1 MNQAEYLRLKR
12 QQESPF
18 AALYEAARQRD
29 ADLAEEGRRPVL
41 GGLLSKEP
49 VAGTDTIEYEGIK
62 SMLLGL
68 LSPAAKAID
77 APLAAYQGNIPM
89 EDMTA
94 EALGTA
100 GMASIGGG
108 AVSRPSGSVG
118 MGGRVDSE
126 RPAQRVARLLRE
138 GRADEVTDD
147 VLAGLSANDTNELFR
162 LYDEGATGMDLPM
175 DAASR
180 ELRGEDLGFMSR
192 PETYHGTSNDI
203 QAMQGGRRSE
213 SPEDGSFPIGVYSAQ
228 RPDIAATYADPIFG
242 GQIYPLAT
250 RDSLGGGSVRVDG
263 GRTDWNKIPN
273 DATLTMPDGTTMRAS
288 DRYPDAFSKN
298 FPETG
303 EGVVGRTNSIAREAS
318 KDGAGGVMFDGI
330 NDIGQFKDHMRSIE
344 DYGPHDVQ
352 TDFYPQNIRSRFARF
367 DPRLS
372 GNANLLAA
380 NASKSGGLLG
390 AGLSEAQRQARGLL
404 DSRDTANQ
412 DIPRQLPENNVLS
425 PVDSLTQADLDAATP
440 FTRTSGFDAPRV
452 GGGRAKDPALSNRYS
467 KKKQIG
473 VPPSDW
479 SVSGRRLESKID
491 APRLVDAENLQES
504 GFTDLFGFVAD
515 GTMANTVIDQINGV
529 DFPRSV
535 MQQGGHE
542 FGDNK
547 NALAFMSDGG
557 AMSSKAKVWDNLA
570 ESGGRPAVTP
580 MTMGAAGGDFSMHQT
595 MDLVQMI
602 QGMADNID
610 PNFVPLAGAA
620 KNNNRLLPEGMG
632 LLSPELPEYV
642 AGLNGGQRAALV
654 KSLDTAPALAAG
666 VPSVGAVRWAATD
679 PNLAGLPSL
688 SSGYRI
694 FEPKTKD
701 FFTLPGNH
709 ASYDTAVDR
718 VGENMTMGN
727 DLRPWYLQ
735 FPDEAYPKILASTP
749 SGANMLNVDAMPKD
763 IRGFQMNPKMSQA
776 IDNQYVDTNMK
787 YNEIARTEG
796 KEQADL
802 YAIDALV
809 NRAMMSGKY

>member
-1 MNQAEYLRLKR
+1 MDQAEYLRLKR

-29 ADLAEEGRRPVL
+29 ADLTAEGRRPVF

-49 VAGTDTIEYEGIK
+49 VAGVGTVEYEGIK

-68 LSPAAKAID
+68 LSPAAKTID

-100 GMASIGGG
+100 GMAMGGG
-108 AVSRPSGSVG
+108 GLAARPSGSVG
-118 MGGRVDSE
+118 MGGRADDLRRQANIQRFGHDPNEVADAPALSPSGGFNDYLSAVNPDGRKIPADARPNLAMGDMYGMLPRGAREVSE
-126 RPAQRVARLLRE
+126 RDGVKFYQ
-138 GRADEVTDD
+138 TDD
-147 VLAGLSANDTNELFR
+147 G
-162 LYDEGATGMDLPM
+162 
-175 DAASR
+175 
-180 ELRGEDLGFMSR
+180 
-192 PETYHGTSNDI
+192 
-203 QAMQGGRRSE
+203 
-213 SPEDGSFPIGVYSAQ
+213 
-228 RPDIAATYADPIFG
+228 ATYATAF
-242 GQIYPLAT
+242 
-250 RDSLGGGSVRVDG
+250 
-263 GRTDWNKIPN
+263 N
-273 DATLTMPDGTTMRAS
+273 PDVGDM
-288 DRYPDAFSKN
+288 D
-298 FPETG
+298 
-303 EGVVGRTNSIAREAS
+303 VVGYSMPGGDSTELAVVSEMQGRGIGGELQYLARSQNPYAQTGGLT
-318 KDGAGGVMFDGI
+318 DAGESSLRKTYDRLRDDGI
-330 NDIGQFKDHMRSIE
+330 VS
-344 DYGPHDVQ
+344 
-352 TDFYPQNIRSRFARF
+352 
-367 DPRLS
+367 
-372 GNANLLAA
+372 A
-380 NASKSGGLLG
+380 NAAKSGGLLG
-390 AGLSEAQRQARGLL
+390 AGLSEAQRQAR
-404 DSRDTANQ
+404 DTASQ

-491 APRLVDAENLQES
+491 APRLVDAEGLQES

-515 GTMANTVIDQINGV
+515 GTMANTVIDKINGV
-529 DFPRSV
+529 EFPRSV

-557 AMSSKAKVWDNLA
+557 AMSTKANIWDKLA

-580 MTMGAAGGDFSMHQT
+580 MTMGASGGDFSMHQT
-595 MDLVQMI
+595 MNLVQMI

-610 PNFVPLAGAA
+610 PNFVPLVGAA

-679 PNLAGLPSL
+679 PNLAGVPSL
-688 SSGYRI
+688 SSGYRV
-694 FEPKTKD
+694 FEPETKE

-735 FPDEAYPKILASTP
+735 FPDEAFPKILASTP

-763 IRGFQMNPKMSQA
+763 IRGFQMNPKMSQT
-776 IDNQYVDTNMK
+776 IDDQYVETNMK

-796 KEQADL
+796 REQADL

-809 NRAMMSGKY
+809 NRAMMSGRY

>member
-1 MNQAEYLRLKR
+1 MASIWDTLFPRQDYRTPAPSGGYADLYANGLLGNRTEATAGVSAMQSVVPSREQARFLAEMTPILGDAMSAKELWDEATS
-12 QQESPF
+12 ESPNW
-18 AALYEAARQRD
+18 ALVGA
-29 ADLAEEGRRPVL
+29 L
-41 GGLLSKEP
+41 GGATVVGLIP
-49 VAGTDTIEYEGIK
+49 G
-62 SMLLGL
+62 LGDA
-68 LSPAAKAID
+68 AAKAITSGAKAVANAVPSD
-77 APLAAYQGNIPM
+77 LIY
-89 EDMTA
+89 
-94 EALGTA
+94 A
-100 GMASIGGG
+100 GKSLVDGD
-108 AVSRPSGSVG
+108 
-118 MGGRVDSE
+118 MGGVLDALTPGGE
-126 RPAQRVARLLRE
+126 ARS
-138 GRADEVTDD
+138 
-147 VLAGLSANDTNELFR
+147 LSA
-162 LYDEGATGMDLPM
+162 A
-175 DAASR
+175 
-180 ELRGEDLGFMSR
+180 
-192 PETYHGTSNDI
+192 
-203 QAMQGGRRSE
+203 
-213 SPEDGSFPIGVYSAQ
+213 
-228 RPDIAATYADPIFG
+228 
-242 GQIYPLAT
+242 
-250 RDSLGGGSVRVDG
+250 
-263 GRTDWNKIPN
+263 
-273 DATLTMPDGTTMRAS
+273 
-288 DRYPDAFSKN
+288 
-298 FPETG
+298 
-303 EGVVGRTNSIAREAS
+303 
-318 KDGAGGVMFDGI
+318 
-330 NDIGQFKDHMRSIE
+330 
-344 DYGPHDVQ
+344 
-352 TDFYPQNIRSRFARF
+352 
-367 DPRLS
+367 
-372 GNANLLAA
+372 
-380 NASKSGGLLG
+380 
-390 AGLSEAQRQARGLL
+390 
-404 DSRDTANQ
+404 ANQ

-580 MTMGAAGGDFSMHQT
+580 MTMGAAGGDFSMHQA

-642 AGLNGGQRAALV
+642 AGLNGGQRAALM
-654 KSLDTAPALAAG
+654 KSLDTAPALAAN